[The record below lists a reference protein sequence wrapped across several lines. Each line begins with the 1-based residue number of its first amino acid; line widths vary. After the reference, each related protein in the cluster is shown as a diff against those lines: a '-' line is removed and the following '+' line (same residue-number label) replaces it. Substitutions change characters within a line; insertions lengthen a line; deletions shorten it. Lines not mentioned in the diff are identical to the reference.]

1 MAMKRPLPY
10 SRQDISEADI
20 AAVAEVLRSPFLTQG
35 PAVPRFEEEFAAL
48 HGVAHGIAVAN
59 ATGALHIACL
69 ALGVGPGTR
78 VWTSPN
84 SFVASANCARY
95 CGATVDF
102 VDIDPVTR
110 NMSVARL
117 TEKLNEAAR
126 NNALP
131 GVVIPVDFAG
141 YPCDMVEFRELA
153 DRYGFRILSDS
164 SHAVGARYHDAP
176 VGRLAD
182 IAVFSFHPVKIITT
196 GEGGMCLT
204 DDPQLAAAMR
214 KARSHGITRDPAEM
228 EKEPDGPWYYEQ
240 VSLGFNYR
248 LTDIQAAL
256 GSSQLTRLGE
266 REARRDHLARR
277 YDDALATLPLRLPPR
292 SNDRSSAHHLYVVEV
307 DDEKTSRT
315 RAEVF
320 EHLRS
325 DGIAPNVHYIPIHLQ
340 PDYRRLGFAAGD
352 YANCERYYSRA
363 ISIPLFPTMTEE
375 QQDQVIESLTRALS

>member
-1 MAMKRPLPY
+1 MKELVPY

-20 AAVAEVLRSPFLTQG
+20 AAVADVLRAPFLTQG
-35 PAVPRFEEEFAAL
+35 PAVPKFEEAFAAL
-48 HGVAHGIAVAN
+48 HGRTHGIAVAN
-59 ATGALHIACL
+59 ATCALHIACL

-102 VDIDPVTR
+102 VDIDPGTR

-117 TEKLNEAAR
+117 ALKLEEGAR
-126 NNALP
+126 NGNLP
-131 GVVIPVDFAG
+131 RVVIPVDFAG
-141 YPCDMVEFRELA
+141 YPCDMAEIRELA
-153 DRYGFRILSDS
+153 DRYGFAILSDS
-164 SHAVGARYHDAP
+164 SHAVGAAYQGAP
-176 VGRLAD
+176 IGRHAE
-182 IAVFSFHPVKIITT
+182 ISVFSFHPVKIITT

-204 DDPQLAAAMR
+204 DDADLAAAMR
-214 KARSHGITRDPAEM
+214 AARSHGITRNPAEM
-228 EKEPDGPWYYEQ
+228 DQEPDGPWYYEQ

-248 LTDIQAAL
+248 MTDIQAAL

-277 YDDALATLPLRLPPR
+277 YDDALRHLPLHLPPR
-292 SNDRSSAHHLYVVEV
+292 SNDRTSAHHLYVVEI
-307 DDEKTSRT
+307 DEERTSRT

-320 EHLRS
+320 EHLRG

-352 YANCERYYSRA
+352 YPDSERYYGRA
-363 ISIPLFPTMTEE
+363 ITIPLFPTMTEE
-375 QQDQVIESLTRALS
+375 QQDQVIGSLTRALS